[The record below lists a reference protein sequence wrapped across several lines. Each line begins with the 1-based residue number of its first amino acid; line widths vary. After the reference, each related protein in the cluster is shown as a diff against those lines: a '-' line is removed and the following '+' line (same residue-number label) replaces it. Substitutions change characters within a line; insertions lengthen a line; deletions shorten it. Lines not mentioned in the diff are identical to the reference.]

1 MYSIGTNN
9 IICGYY
15 CMLPHLYLASLSGQ
29 LFPAFQHARLKSS
42 EWSGFGDDAND
53 CKKKLMMNWTSCTH
67 AVAQFQFSQQSYN
80 VTEDE
85 KFVPVCLDF
94 VNYATERV
102 TKNITFTLEYYNIGS
117 GK

>member
-1 MYSIGTNN
+1 MTASKLSNDELDLT
-9 IICGYY
+9 YY
-15 CMLPHLYLASLSGQ
+15 
-29 LFPAFQHARLKSS
+29 
-42 EWSGFGDDAND
+42 
-53 CKKKLMMNWTSCTH
+53 

>member
-1 MYSIGTNN
+1 MIARKKTNDELDV
-9 IICGYY
+9 I
-15 CMLPHLYLASLSGQ
+15 
-29 LFPAFQHARLKSS
+29 
-42 EWSGFGDDAND
+42 
-53 CKKKLMMNWTSCTH
+53 H